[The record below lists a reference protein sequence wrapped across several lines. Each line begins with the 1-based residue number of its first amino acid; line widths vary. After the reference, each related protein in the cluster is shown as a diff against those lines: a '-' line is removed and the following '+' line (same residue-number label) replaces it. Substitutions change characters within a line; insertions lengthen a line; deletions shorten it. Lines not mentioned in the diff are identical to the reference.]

1 MDSGNQKE
9 EEEEEEEDD
18 KEETYEVR
26 EKSSCIISSG
36 TQPNQ
41 VAQPLLF
48 KG

>member
-1 MDSGNQKE
+1 MDSGNQKEEEEKE

-41 VAQPLLF
+41 VA
-48 KG
+48 